1 MYIKDRVSFFFSS
14 LRFEKIAELS
24 DFFFPPSACSVPER
38 GGGAKNPVRALFC
51 KKTSGLSSQPNPKRN
66 VWTGRIIDDSIL

>member
-38 GGGAKNPVRALFC
+38 GGGGRKILYVLCSVKRRLASAVNLTRKEM
-51 KKTSGLSSQPNPKRN
+51 SGP
-66 VWTGRIIDDSIL
+66 GE